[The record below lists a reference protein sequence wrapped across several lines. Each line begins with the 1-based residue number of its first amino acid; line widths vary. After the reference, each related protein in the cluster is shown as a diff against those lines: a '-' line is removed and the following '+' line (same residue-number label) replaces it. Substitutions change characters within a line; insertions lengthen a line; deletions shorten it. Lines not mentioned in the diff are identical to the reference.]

1 MLEVKRPDLVGALG
15 PEPAG
20 GDRGAAKPTALLG
33 LGWHPQ
39 ALLAPDPLHP
49 LSVEDPSLGEQVPM
63 GAAVAPAGTLGRE
76 LSQTCSQG
84 SLISGHLGEVALGGA
99 VLAGDPARPTLGEA
113 EAVLKSQD
121 RLAPSGR
128 A

>member
-1 MLEVKRPDLVGALG
+1 LEVERPDVVGTLG
-15 PEPAG
+15 AEPLG
-20 GDRGAAKPTALLG
+20 WDRGIAESTALLG
-33 LGWHPQ
+33 LGGNPQ
-39 ALLAPDPLHP
+39 TLLAPDPLHP
-49 LSVEDPSLGEQVPM
+49 LAIQRPSLGAQVPM

-76 LSQTCSQG
+76 LAQTCPQG
-84 SLISGHLGEVALGGA
+84 SLIRGNLGEVALGGA

-113 EAVLKSQD
+113 EAVLKGQD